1 MSALS
6 ALPQTKQNKAHC
18 ENILN
23 FTASTLH
30 FTTPHHTMSLFKT
43 LQHQPRIITLF
54 THDISSKPSTALLQ
68 RLQGDA
74 SDKFNIEVHTRFP
87 TLDQL
92 KYMYGINKSVLAD
105 QINGLSGI
113 ISKPSQES
121 VFNQD
126 LAECVRSGVWNKN
139 KSLWVDWEKKIIG
152 DDVGSLKALLKK

>member
-1 MSALS
+1 
-6 ALPQTKQNKAHC
+6 
-18 ENILN
+18 
-23 FTASTLH
+23 
-30 FTTPHHTMSLFKT
+30 MSLFKT

-54 THDISSKPSTALLQ
+54 THDVSSKPSTALLQ

-113 ISKPSQES
+113 ISKPSQDS

-126 LAECVRSGVWNKN
+126 LAECVRLGVWNKN

-152 DDVGSLKALLKK
+152 DDVGSLKTLLKK